1 MTAQTFPLD
10 TISKLL
16 DLTPQRVNQLVNQG
30 VIPRAE
36 RGRYELVPVV
46 RAYIRFLRDRTVRG
60 DVQGDDYTTYRTRLT
75 KARAEMAE
83 KENAQLDSKL
93 IPADDAKQAWSA
105 MVSNARARLL
115 SIPNK
120 IAPIVCA
127 AETINEAREII
138 KIEIYEALNELADVE
153 IKTINPIRPVE
164 SESDEFDG
172 SEDVEIATESN
183 GEQVGRSE
191 SETQS

>member
-1 MTAQTFPLD
+1 MTVQTFPLD

-30 VIPRAE
+30 IIPRAE

-46 RAYIRFLRDRTVRG
+46 RAYIHFLRDRRIQG

-93 IPADDAKQAWSA
+93 IPADDAKDAWTA
-105 MVSNARARLL
+105 MVANARARLL

-120 IAPIVCA
+120 IAPLVCA

-138 KIEIYEALNELADVE
+138 KTEIYEALNELANVE
-153 IKTINPIRPVE
+153 IRTINPIRPIE
-164 SESDEFDG
+164 SESDEFDS

-183 GEQVGRSE
+183 GEQMGRPEQEAE
-191 SETQS
+191 S

>member
-105 MVSNARARLL
+105 MVANARARLL

-138 KIEIYEALNELADVE
+138 KTEIYEALNELADVE

-172 SEDVEIATESN
+172 SEDVEITTESN
-183 GEQVGRSE
+183 SKQVGRSE

>member
-1 MTAQTFPLD
+1 MSAQTYPLD

-30 VIPRAE
+30 IIPRAE

-46 RAYIRFLRDRTVRG
+46 RAYIHFLRDRKIQG
-60 DVQGDDYTTYRTRLT
+60 DVHGDDYSTYRTRLT

-105 MVSNARARLL
+105 MVANARSRLL

-153 IKTINPIRPVE
+153 IKTINPIRLVE
-164 SESDEFDG
+164 SESDEFDS
-172 SEDVEIATESN
+172 SEDVEIATQSN

-191 SETQS
+191 SETES

>member
-1 MTAQTFPLD
+1 MSAQTYPLD

-30 VIPRAE
+30 IIPRAE

-46 RAYIRFLRDRTVRG
+46 RAYIHFLRDRKIQG
-60 DVQGDDYTTYRTRLT
+60 DVHGDDYSTYRTRLT

-138 KIEIYEALNELADVE
+138 KTEIYEALNELADVE

-172 SEDVEIATESN
+172 SEDVEITTQSN

-191 SETQS
+191 SETES

>member
-1 MTAQTFPLD
+1 MSAQTYPLD

-30 VIPRAE
+30 IIPRAE

-46 RAYIRFLRDRTVRG
+46 RAYIHFLRDRKIQG
-60 DVQGDDYTTYRTRLT
+60 DVHGDDYSTYRTRLT

-105 MVSNARARLL
+105 MVANARSRLL

-172 SEDVEIATESN
+172 SEDVEITTESN
-183 GEQVGRSE
+183 GEQMGRPEQKVE
-191 SETQS
+191 S

>member
-138 KIEIYEALNELADVE
+138 KTEIYEALNELADVE

-164 SESDEFDG
+164 SESDEFDS
-172 SEDVEIATESN
+172 SEDVEITTESN
-183 GEQVGRSE
+183 SEQVGRSE
-191 SETQS
+191 SETES